1 MTEATEAARQI
12 VAELENKLAA
22 AEARAVE
29 LQTERRRL
37 SFRCEHGRRGGL
49 EKAKGAEH

>member
-37 SFRCEHGRRGGL
+37 SLRLRTRATGRL
-49 EKAKGAEH
+49 ESGWMR